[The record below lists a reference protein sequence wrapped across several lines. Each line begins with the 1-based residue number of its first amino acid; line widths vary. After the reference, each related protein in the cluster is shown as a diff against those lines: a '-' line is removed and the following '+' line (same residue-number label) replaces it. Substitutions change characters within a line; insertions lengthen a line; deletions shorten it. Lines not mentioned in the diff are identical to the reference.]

1 MRRLAKKEKVKEDP
15 FEDDEALEPALK
27 GEFEDAD
34 QA

>member
-1 MRRLAKKEKVKEDP
+1 MVKKEKVKKDS
-15 FEDDEALEPALK
+15 FEDDEALDPALK